1 MKQKPLVNSL
11 LATLYIAL
19 ISLVFYLGNSL
30 KIGNQPILA
39 PIAMISLFT
48 LSAAVMGYLFVYQ
61 PLTLYLDGKKKLAL
75 NFFLK
80 TTLIFALTTL
90 ILFLTLFLVK
100 F

>member
-1 MKQKPLVNSL
+1 MKQKPLINSL

-19 ISLVFYLGNSL
+19 ISLIFYLGDSL

-39 PIAMISLFT
+39 PIALISLFT

-61 PLTLYLDGKKKLAL
+61 PLVLYLDGKKKLAL
-75 NFFLK
+75 SFFLK
-80 TTLIFALTTL
+80 TVLIFALTTL
-90 ILFLTLFLVK
+90 VLFLTLFLVK

>member
-19 ISLVFYLGNSL
+19 ISLIFYLGNSL

-61 PLTLYLDGKKKLAL
+61 PLVLYLDGKKKLAL

-100 F
+100 L

>member
-39 PIAMISLFT
+39 PIALISLFT

-61 PLTLYLDGKKKLAL
+61 PLTLYIDGKKKLAL

-90 ILFLTLFLVK
+90 ILFLILFLVK

>member
-1 MKQKPLVNSL
+1 MEQKPLINSL

-19 ISLVFYLGNSL
+19 ISLIFYLGDSL

-61 PLTLYLDGKKKLAL
+61 PLVLYLDGKKKLAL
-75 NFFLK
+75 SFFLK
-80 TTLIFALTTL
+80 TVLIFALTTL
-90 ILFLTLFLVK
+90 VLFLTLFLVK

>member
-1 MKQKPLVNSL
+1 MKQKPLINSL

-19 ISLVFYLGNSL
+19 ISLVFYLGNTL

-39 PIAMISLFT
+39 PIALISLFT
-48 LSAAVMGYLFVYQ
+48 LSAAVMGYLFIYQ
-61 PLTLYLDGKKKLAL
+61 PLVLYLDGKKKLAIS
-75 NFFLK
+75 FFLK

-90 ILFLTLFLVK
+90 ALFLILFLVK